1 MPSANVSEK
10 DCGERRQG
18 IRRRFKFT
26 DWLTTTLIA
35 LITLLMGIQGWSGCA
50 SQSAAKEAAD
60 ANGRFGEHIASDEA
74 GDKAVARSL
83 ESMEARQIR
92 MGERIDGIYERLGE

>member
-10 DCGERRQG
+10 DCTERRRG
-18 IRRRFKFT
+18 INRRSEWWWATILAF
-26 DWLTTTLIA
+26 LG
-35 LITLLMGIQGWSGCA
+35 LLMGAVGWSVSAGRI
-50 SQSAAKEAAD
+50 AAKEAAD
-60 ANGRFGEHIASDEA
+60 AACRIGEHVASDEA

-92 MGERIDGIYERLGE
+92 MGDRIDGIYERLGE